1 MTSLRITVL
10 DELGNVVENAQVT
23 IYGNRGDYEKSENAV
38 AGPELTDQKG
48 RVTFKDLDAKAY
60 YILARKGDRSNYGG
74 GEMTDVIAKNKL
86 NKLNVVISE

>member
-1 MTSLRITVL
+1 
-10 DELGNVVENAQVT
+10 
-23 IYGNRGDYEKSENAV
+23 
-38 AGPELTDQKG
+38 
-48 RVTFKDLDAKAY
+48 VTFKDLDAKSY